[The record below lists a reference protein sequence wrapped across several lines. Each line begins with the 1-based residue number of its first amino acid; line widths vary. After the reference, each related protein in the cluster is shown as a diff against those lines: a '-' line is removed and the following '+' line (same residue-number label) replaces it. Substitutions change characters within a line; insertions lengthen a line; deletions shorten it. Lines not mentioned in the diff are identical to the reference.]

1 MGNKINFVDGKIILE
16 EKRFNLSMDKVVM
29 KNNDSSGKI
38 TLPKDLIGKK
48 IFVCWEEVKEVVNK
62 NVK

>member
-1 MGNKINFVDGKIILE
+1 MVNEIKSVNGKIILE
-16 EKRFNLSMDKVVM
+16 EKKFNRIIEKVVI

-48 IFVCWEEVKEVVNK
+48 IFVCWEEVKK
-62 NVK
+62 

>member
-1 MGNKINFVDGKIILE
+1 MANEIKFTDGKVIVE
-16 EKRFNLSMDKVVM
+16 EKKFNRSMDKVVM

-48 IFVCWEEVKEVVNK
+48 VFVCWEEVKK
-62 NVK
+62 SGK

>member
-1 MGNKINFVDGKIILE
+1 MVNEIKSVNGKIILE
-16 EKRFNLSMDKVVM
+16 EKKFNRIVNKIVM

-48 IFVCWEEVKEVVNK
+48 VFVCWEEVKK
-62 NVK
+62 SG

>member
-1 MGNKINFVDGKIILE
+1 MANEIKSVNGKIILE
-16 EKRFNLSMDKVVM
+16 EKKFNRIVTKFVM

-48 IFVCWEEVKEVVNK
+48 VLVCWEEVKK
-62 NVK
+62 DGQ

>member
-1 MGNKINFVDGKIILE
+1 MANEIKKVDGKIILD
-16 EKRFNLSMDKVVM
+16 EKKFNRIVDKVVM

-48 IFVCWEEVKEVVNK
+48 IFVCWEDKSQ
-62 NVK
+62 

>member
-16 EKRFNLSMDKVVM
+16 EKRFNRSMDKVVM

-48 IFVCWEEVKEVVNK
+48 IFVCWEEVKK
-62 NVK
+62 DG

>member
-1 MGNKINFVDGKIILE
+1 MANEIKKVDGKLILN
-16 EKRFNLSMDKVVM
+16 EKKFNRIVDKVVM

-48 IFVCWEEVKEVVNK
+48 VFVCWEDTSQ
-62 NVK
+62 

>member
-1 MGNKINFVDGKIILE
+1 MANEIKSVNGKIILE
-16 EKRFNLSMDKVVM
+16 EKKFNRIIEKIVI

-48 IFVCWEEVKEVVNK
+48 VFVCWEEVKK
-62 NVK
+62 